1 MSPVNKYKEIETEFV
16 VKIEKK
22 AHSFRSKIFAFFQK
36 IYQKG
41 KQKFTVM
48 FIPHSEKN
56 IFNFQIS
63 VFTLVFFVF
72 LLFVLIIAFFGLTA
86 SFTGT
91 NKEIIRMNTDLHQ
104 NEVTLEEFKEE
115 IAALRKSIREFKS
128 SLDGVLQVVN
138 PKEAKNY
145 FNSGAEGDL
154 SSFISLSNVSENS
167 LRELGE
173 LKSLKSYLDNAIKP
187 LTEINKVL
195 LSQKELL
202 VDIPTLWPLK
212 GVRGNITQ
220 YFGPNIH
227 PFTGRW
233 YLHKGI
239 DIAWGYGVPIVSTAN
254 GTVQSI
260 VNDPRGFGLFII
272 IKHKYGFYT
281 RYAHLQRVVV
291 QKGQYVRRG
300 QVIGY
305 MGNSGLSTGP
315 HLHYEVRIGTQVVDP
330 IQFLNIESPLVA
342 KYVKKNR

>member
-1 MSPVNKYKEIETEFV
+1 MSPVDKYKEIETEFV

-22 AHSFRSKIFAFFQK
+22 AHNFRSRVFAFFQK

-72 LLFVLIIAFFGLTA
+72 LLFVLIVAFFGLTA

-91 NKEIIRMNTDLHQ
+91 NKQMIRINSDLHQ

-115 IAALRKSIREFKS
+115 IAALRKSIKEFKA
-128 SLDGVLQVVN
+128 SLNGVLQVVN

-145 FNSGAEGDL
+145 FSSGAEGDL

-167 LRELGE
+167 LKELGE

-187 LTEINKVL
+187 LSEINKVL

-254 GTVQSI
+254 GIVQSI